1 MMTVTP
7 TQCAANDLWMRE
19 RLAKAERYH
28 QLTCTQPGAQRRASI
43 RARMGRLLRRPIRVD
58 QPTPVRQLQQAI

>member
-19 RLAKAERYH
+19 TLARAERYH
-28 QLTCTQPGAQRRASI
+28 QLTRTELVSQRRASI
-43 RARMGRLLRRPIRVD
+43 RARVGQLLRRPIRVD
-58 QPTPVRQLQQAI
+58 RPEPVRRLQQAG